1 MKLLF
6 IDKAILVATLLILI
20 FSGTFIT
27 YEIVLNEKCH
37 KIWKI
42 IFLSAFIVAIKYYF
56 WKVRY

>member
-6 IDKAILVATLLILI
+6 IDKAILVGILLILI

-27 YEIVLNEKCH
+27 YEMVLNVKCH

-42 IFLSAFIVAIKYYF
+42 IFFSAFIIGIKYYF

>member
-27 YEIVLNEKCH
+27 YEIVLKVKCH